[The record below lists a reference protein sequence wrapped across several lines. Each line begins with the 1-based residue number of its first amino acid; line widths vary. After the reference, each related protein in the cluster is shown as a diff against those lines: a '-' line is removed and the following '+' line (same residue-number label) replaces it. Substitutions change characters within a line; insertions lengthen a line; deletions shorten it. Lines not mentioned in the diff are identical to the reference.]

1 MRVFFVQRVKGESFF
16 TLKCLPVIQ
25 GRWKQVGPLK
35 VLGLMERRFG
45 GSGHEGHKGG
55 TPSPLVWRGERGV
68 GAPRGSEFSV
78 KCCFI

>member
-25 GRWKQVGPLK
+25 GGWKQVGPLK

-45 GSGHEGHKGG
+45 GSGHEGHKGA
-55 TPSPLVWRGERGV
+55 PPLLWFGGERGV
-68 GAPRGSEFSV
+68 SGPREVRNFL
-78 KCCFI
+78 